1 MEQGRL
7 NIKQWAE
14 EDRPREK
21 LVAKGVEALSNAELL
36 AILIGSGNT
45 EESAVELMRRLLAD
59 CGNSLNALG
68 KMSLDELTGTVS
80 QSEEGRVRP
89 VRRYKG
95 LGVAK
100 AVTIM
105 AACELGKRRM
115 QEEVAERKQIRSSE
129 DLYRY
134 YLPLMQDLQHEECHV
149 LLLNQACRILENVQ
163 VSKGG
168 LTETAVDIRL
178 ILRMA
183 LLRQA
188 TVIALCHNHPSGN
201 ARPSGEDNRLT
212 DRLAKACKMMNIHF
226 LDHVIVTDGKY
237 YSYRDEGTII

>member
-1 MEQGRL
+1 MEQVKL
-7 NIKQWAE
+7 KIKEWAE

-21 LVAKGVEALSNAELL
+21 LMAKGAEALSNAELL

-45 EESAVELMRRLLAD
+45 EETAVELMRRLLAD
-59 CGNSLNALG
+59 CGNSLKNLG
-68 KMSLDELTGTVS
+68 KMSLDDFTGGISHTDES
-80 QSEEGRVRP
+80 GKHN

-95 LGVAK
+95 LGPAK
-100 AVTIM
+100 AVSII

-115 QEEVAERKQIRSSE
+115 QEEVLEKQQIHSSD
-129 DLYRY
+129 DLYHY
-134 YLPLMQDLQHEECHV
+134 YLPVLQDLQHEECHV
-149 LLLNQACRILENVQ
+149 LLLNQACRVLESVLI
-163 VSKGG
+163 SRGG
-168 LTETAVDIRL
+168 ITETAVDIRL

-201 ARPSGEDNRLT
+201 VRPSVEDNRLT
-212 DRLAKACKMMNIHF
+212 ERLNRACKMMNIHF

-237 YSYRDEGTII
+237 YSYRDEGNLI

>member
-1 MEQGRL
+1 MGRG
-7 NIKQWAE
+7 
-14 EDRPREK
+14 RPSAGKTR
-21 LVAKGVEALSNAELL
+21 GQ
-36 AILIGSGNT
+36 GSG
-45 EESAVELMRRLLAD
+45 SAFECRAAGHPDR
-59 CGNSLNALG
+59 LG
-68 KMSLDELTGTVS
+68 KYRRVGGGADAPSACRLWKQSECSGKDVARRADGTVS

-149 LLLNQACRILENVQ
+149 LLLNQACRILENVL

>member
-1 MEQGRL
+1 MEQSRL

-45 EESAVELMRRLLAD
+45 EESAVELMRRLLSD
-59 CGNSLNALG
+59 CGNSLNMLG
-68 KMSLDELTGTVS
+68 KMSLEDLTGTVMVR
-80 QSEEGRVRP
+80 EEGHSRP

-95 LGVAK
+95 MGMAK

-115 QEEVAERKQIRSSE
+115 QEEVTERKQIRSSE

-149 LLLNQACRILENVQ
+149 LLLNQACRILENML

-201 ARPSGEDNRLT
+201 ARPSTEDNRLT
-212 DRLAKACKMMNIHF
+212 ERLANACKMMNIHF

-237 YSYRDEGTII
+237 YSYRDEGTLI

>member
-59 CGNSLNALG
+59 CGNSLNTLG
-68 KMSLDELTGTVS
+68 KMSLDDLTGTIS
-80 QSEEGRVRP
+80 QNDDGRMRT

-115 QEEVAERKQIRSSE
+115 QEEVTERKQIRSSE

-149 LLLNQACRILENVQ
+149 LLLNQACRILENVL

-188 TVIALCHNHPSGN
+188 TVVALCHNHPSGN
-201 ARPSGEDNRLT
+201 ARPSAEDNRLT

-237 YSYRDEGTII
+237 YSYRDEGTLI